1 MLSVGARRT
10 LRAGVA
16 RCVAAWLGAL
26 CVFAFAASA
35 AADARSD
42 YLIRLLKDSTQFRVR
57 AQAAISLGGVE
68 SAPEVVDA
76 LMASLSD
83 EHPAVRAAAANS
95 LGRLSDSK
103 SLRALHSAENDPEPP
118 VRSAVKAAIAKI
130 ESSSR
135 QSGSQV
141 AVKTTPTGPP
151 RFYVAVGR
159 PATRAAD
166 VGASDLDRALQVLR
180 ERVSSIDGVV
190 LAPADEPPS
199 QVRSVLRARN
209 LRGYYIESSVTSIE
223 QKPGGGVRA
232 AVSVIVATY
241 PDRAMRAI
249 MQGAATAM
257 GGGDSKAQAMA
268 AALKSALNQLPQ
280 AMARE

>member
-1 MLSVGARRT
+1 MPSEGARRSS
-10 LRAGVA
+10 RARA
-16 RCVAAWLGAL
+16 ASRLAAWLGAL
-26 CVFAFAASA
+26 CMLAIASSA

-68 SAPEVVDA
+68 SAPDVVDA
-76 LMASLSD
+76 LMTSLSD

-103 SLRALHSAENDPEPP
+103 SLRALRSAENDPEPP

-130 ESSSR
+130 ESASR
-135 QSGSQV
+135 SNTGEA

-151 RFYVAVGR
+151 RYYVAVGR
-159 PATRAAD
+159 PATRAPEVAA
-166 VGASDLDRALQVLR
+166 GDLDRALQVLR

-190 LAPADEPPS
+190 LAPPDEPPS

-257 GGGDSKAQAMA
+257 GGGDSKTQAMA